1 MGFAGG
7 VDVEPF
13 TEAEHSTPGL
23 GVAGGLLA
31 GRQHGD
37 ETGSRRRVLD
47 DTRPR
52 IAESG
57 QLTKPVDHDFLNLG
71 EARR

>member
-13 TEAEHSTPGL
+13 AEAEHPAPGL

-37 ETGSRRRVLD
+37 EAGGRRRVLD
-47 DTRPR
+47 DTRPL

-71 EARR
+71 ETG

>member
-1 MGFAGG
+1 MESFA
-7 VDVEPF
+7 
-13 TEAEHSTPGL
+13 EAEHPTPGL
-23 GVAGGLLA
+23 GMLSGLLA

-57 QLTKPVDHDFLNLG
+57 QLTEPVDHDFLNLG